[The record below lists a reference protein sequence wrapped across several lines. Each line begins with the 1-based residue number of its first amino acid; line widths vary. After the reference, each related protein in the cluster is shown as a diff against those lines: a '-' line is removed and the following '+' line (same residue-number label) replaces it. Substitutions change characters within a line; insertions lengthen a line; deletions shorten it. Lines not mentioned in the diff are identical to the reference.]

1 MTDRLDFETRL
12 EDRLRAR
19 AALASRPFDAAE
31 IARDAV
37 TADGRRWRL
46 GTLVWPSGRPALRW
60 LVVAGLL
67 AIALLGAIAGVGAL
81 LREQHQVPSRLAV
94 IEQAI
99 DAVNDRDLET
109 LRSSFTADG
118 TLEFPAVDARSG
130 REGNVDMTDRSLNDA
145 NFPEAWV
152 GALDKWGLEARIN
165 SCRVA
170 SESTISCAVRTRW
183 HVLQVEIGE
192 DWTFDFDEARVRRLV
207 MARFDGYPP
216 NRVLPLGL
224 GDLERWEAW
233 LRQTHAEQAD
243 RLLPTGPDEFGHF
256 YFRFGPD
263 ASPEEIGA
271 SIREYLESR
280 DPLVGTYVCSEAG
293 NPEVTDLWDVREDGA
308 ITRASG
314 ETGEA
319 LSAGTWSRDHGRVL
333 TDFEGGMTWFEIQ
346 EDRLVIPGGWACTP
360 SISR

>member
-1 MTDRLDFETRL
+1 M
-12 EDRLRAR
+12 
-19 AALASRPFDAAE
+19 
-31 IARDAV
+31 
-37 TADGRRWRL
+37 
-46 GTLVWPSGRPALRW
+46 
-60 LVVAGLL
+60 
-67 AIALLGAIAGVGAL
+67 
-81 LREQHQVPSRLAV
+81 
-94 IEQAI
+94 
-99 DAVNDRDLET
+99 
-109 LRSSFTADG
+109 
-118 TLEFPAVDARSG
+118 
-130 REGNVDMTDRSLNDA
+130 
-145 NFPEAWV
+145 
-152 GALDKWGLEARIN
+152 N

-183 HVLQVEIGE
+183 HVLQVEIAE
-192 DWTFDFDEARVRRLV
+192 DWTFNFDEARVRRLV

-216 NRVLPLGL
+216 NRCYHLDSATSNGRRRGSGKPMPSKRTVCCLQ
-224 GDLERWEAW
+224 D
-233 LRQTHAEQAD
+233 
-243 RLLPTGPDEFGHF
+243 PDEFGHF

-263 ASPEEIGA
+263 ASPEESEPPSA
-271 SIREYLESR
+271 SIWKAE

-333 TDFEGGMTWFEIQ
+333 TDFEGGMTWFEVQ